1 MNFIRHLLPVA
12 IFTVFLSCEKS
23 ENKTEPDGYSQG
35 VYIVNEGSFQ
45 ASNGSISYFDPSRN
59 LIINGIFEAANNR
72 PLGDVVQSISV
83 ANDTTAYIV
92 VNGSGKVEIV
102 RLKDF
107 MTIAPPIPVVYPRY
121 FMQVSEGKGYLT
133 AGSMQGWIYIIDLA
147 GQDVTDSLQVGYGP
161 ETMVKLNDQVFVA
174 NSGGWG
180 LDSTLSVVD
189 CITDEVTGQIQ
200 VGKVPLD
207 LTLDAETNVWVY
219 CKGYAQYNWDPPYDL
234 ISETDALLQ
243 KVDHETGN
251 IIWQQA
257 VGKAGDYTATPPK
270 MAISREGT
278 RLFYLRPDG
287 VYALSTDAPVLSAT
301 PLIPGSFYGIEVN
314 PDDGNVYLFESSF
327 TGNGSLKI
335 FDLMGNPVAQGTVG
349 IAPNGAAFNYT
360 YPVPNNRW
368 SVIGGRWSVKGNT
381 L

>member
-1 MNFIRHLLPVA
+1 MNLIKHLLPAA

-92 VNGSGKVEIV
+92 VNGSGKLEVV

-107 MTIAPPIPVVYPRY
+107 ITIAPPIPVVYPRY

-133 AGSMQGWIYIIDLA
+133 AGSMQGWIYIIDLME
-147 GQDVTDSLQVGYGP
+147 QDVIDSLQVGYGP
-161 ETMVKLNDQVFVA
+161 ETMVRQNDQIFVA

-180 LDSTLSVVD
+180 LDSTVSVVN
-189 CITDEVTGQIQ
+189 CITDEVTSQIQ

-207 LTLDAETNVWVY
+207 MALDAETNLWIY
-219 CKGYAQYNWDPPYDL
+219 CKGYAQYNWDPPYNL

-243 KVDHETGN
+243 KVDRETGN

-287 VYALSTDAPVLSAT
+287 VYALSTEAPVLSAS

-314 PDDGNVYLFESSF
+314 PDDDNIYLFESSF

-335 FDLMGNPVAQGTVG
+335 FDLTGNPVAQGTVG
-349 IAPNGAAFNYT
+349 IAPNGAVFN
-360 YPVPNNRW
+360 P
-368 SVIGGRWSVKGNT
+368 
-381 L
+381 

>member
-1 MNFIRHLLPVA
+1 MNLNKHVLPLA

-23 ENKTEPDGYSQG
+23 DNKAKPEGYSQG

-59 LIINGIFEAANNR
+59 LIVNGVFEAANDR
-72 PLGDVVQSISV
+72 PLGDVVQSMSV
-83 ANDTTAYIV
+83 ANDTTGYIV
-92 VNGSGKVEIV
+92 VNASGKVEIV

-107 MTIAPPIPVVYPRY
+107 KTSAPPVSVFYPRY
-121 FMQVSEGKGYLT
+121 FQQVSEEKGYLT
-133 AGSMQGWIYIIDLA
+133 AGSLEGWVYIFDLHE
-147 GQDVTDSLQVGYGP
+147 QDIVDSLRVGYGP
-161 ETMVKLNDQVFVA
+161 ETMVKLNEQVFVA

-180 LDSTLSVVD
+180 LDSTISVID
-189 CITDEVTGQIQ
+189 ITTDQVTNLFQ
-200 VGKVPLD
+200 VGKVPMD
-207 LTLDAETNVWVY
+207 LAFDSENNVWVY
-219 CKGYAQYNWDPPYDL
+219 CKGYAEINFDPYYI

-243 KVDHETGN
+243 KVDRETGN

-270 MAISREGT
+270 MAISNNGN

-301 PLIPGSFYGIEVN
+301 PLIAGSYYGIEVN
-314 PDDGNVYLFESSF
+314 PDDDNIYLFESSF

-335 FDLMGNPVAQGTVG
+335 FDVMGNPVAQGTVG
-349 IAPNGAAFNYT
+349 IAPNGAAFNQ
-360 YPVPNNRW
+360 
-368 SVIGGRWSVKGNT
+368 
-381 L
+381 

>member
-1 MNFIRHLLPVA
+1 MNLIKQLLPLA

-23 ENKTEPDGYSQG
+23 DTKTQPEGYSQG
-35 VYIVNEGSFQ
+35 VYIVNEGSFGQ
-45 ASNGSISYFDPSRN
+45 SNGSISYFDPSRN
-59 LIINGIFEAANNR
+59 LIVNGIFEAANKR

-92 VNGSGKVEIV
+92 VNGSGKIEIV
-102 RLKDF
+102 RVKDF
-107 MTIAPPIPVVYPRY
+107 KTIAPPIPVFYPRY
-121 FMQVSEGKGYLT
+121 FMQVSEDKGYLT
-133 AGSMQGWIYIIDLA
+133 AGSMQGWIYVINLMEQ
-147 GQDVTDSLQVGYGP
+147 GVVDSFMVGYGP
-161 ETMVKLNDQVFVA
+161 ETMVRLNEQVFVA

-180 LDSTLSVVD
+180 LDSTVSVVNG
-189 CITDEVTGQIQ
+189 ITNEVTGKFQ
-200 VGKVPLD
+200 VGEVPMDLALD
-207 LTLDAETNVWVY
+207 TETNLWVY
-219 CKGYAQYNWDPPYDL
+219 CKGYAQYNWDPPYNL
-234 ISETDALLQ
+234 ISETAALLQ
-243 KVDHETGN
+243 KVDRETGN

-287 VYALSTDAPVLSAT
+287 VYVLSTEAPSISES
-301 PLIPGSFYGIEVN
+301 PLIPGSFYGIEIN

-335 FDLMGNPVAQGTVG
+335 FDLMGNPMAQGTVG

-360 YPVPNNRW
+360 YPAPNAGNR
-368 SVIGGRWSVKGNT
+368 
-381 L
+381 

>member
-1 MNFIRHLLPVA
+1 MNLIKHVLPLA
-12 IFTVFLSCEKS
+12 IFTSFLSCEKS
-23 ENKTEPDGYSQG
+23 EDKPQPEGYSQG

-45 ASNGSISYFDPSRN
+45 ASNGSISYFDPSRK
-59 LIINGIFEAANNR
+59 LIVNGIFEAANNR

-92 VNGSGKVEIV
+92 VNGSGKLEVV

-107 MTIAPPIPVVYPRY
+107 KTIAPPIPVFYPRY
-121 FMQVSEGKGYLT
+121 FMQVSENKGYLT
-133 AGSMQGWIYIIDLA
+133 AGSMQGWIYIINLIE
-147 GQDVTDSLQVGYGP
+147 QDVTDSLLVGYGP

-180 LDSTLSVVD
+180 LDSTISVVNGN
-189 CITDEVTGQIQ
+189 TDEVTRQIQ

-207 LTLDAETNVWVY
+207 IALDVANNLWVY

-243 KVDHETGN
+243 KVDPESGN
-251 IIWQQA
+251 IIWEQA

-270 MAISREGT
+270 MAVSREGT
-278 RLFYLRPDG
+278 MLFYLRPDG
-287 VYALSTDAPVLSAT
+287 VYTLSTDAPVLSAT
-301 PLIPGSFYGIEVN
+301 PLITGSYYGIEVN
-314 PDDGNVYLFESSF
+314 PVDDNIYLFESSF

-335 FDLMGNPVAQGTVG
+335 FDPTGNPVAQGTVG
-349 IAPNGAAFNYT
+349 IAPNGAVFNF
-360 YPVPNNRW
+360 
-368 SVIGGRWSVKGNT
+368 
-381 L
+381 

>member
-1 MNFIRHLLPVA
+1 MNLIKHVLPLA

-23 ENKTEPDGYSQG
+23 DTKKKPEGYLQG

-45 ASNGSISYFDPSRN
+45 SSNGSISYFDPSRN

-83 ANDTTAYIV
+83 ANDTTGYIV
-92 VNGSGKVEIV
+92 VNGSGKVEVV

-107 MTIAPPIPVVYPRY
+107 AAIAPPIPVFYPRY
-121 FMQVSEGKGYLT
+121 FMQVSESKGYLT
-133 AGSMQGWIYIIDLA
+133 AGSAQGWIYVIDLA
-147 GQDVTDSLQVGYGP
+147 DQDVADSMQVGFGP

-180 LDSTLSVVD
+180 LDSTVSVVNSV
-189 CITDEVTGQIQ
+189 TDEVTRHIRVGQ
-200 VGKVPLD
+200 VPMD
-207 LTLDAETNVWVY
+207 LAIDAETNLWVY
-219 CKGYAQYNWDPPYDL
+219 SKGFAQYNWDPPYNL

-243 KVDHETGN
+243 KVDPETGN

-257 VGKAGDYTATPPK
+257 VGKAGDYTATPPR
-270 MAISREGT
+270 MAISNNGNRI
-278 RLFYLRPDG
+278 FYLRPDG
-287 VYALSTDAPVLSAT
+287 VYSVSADAPALSAT
-301 PLIPGSFYGIEVN
+301 PLVPGSFYGIEVN
-314 PDDGNVYLFESSF
+314 PDDDNIYLFESSF

-335 FDLMGNPVAQGTVG
+335 YDMTGNPVSQGTVG
-349 IAPNGAAFNYT
+349 IAPNGAAFN
-360 YPVPNNRW
+360 
-368 SVIGGRWSVKGNT
+368 